1 MSPFYMS
8 GFRSLLLA
16 LCTVVSKTFF
26 QLKRSSYLAAY
37 LVQLNAITAVIM
49 AEAERPKNMRRTEEA
64 KKGKKERKNDAERR

>member
-1 MSPFYMS
+1 M
-8 GFRSLLLA
+8 LLA

-49 AEAERPKNMRRTEEA
+49 AEAERPKRMRRTEEA
-64 KKGKKERKNDAERR
+64 KNGKKRRARE